1 MEKEMSD
8 KPTWSTTEEQIKR
21 VVYIA
26 IHETGVIQ
34 RLDDLDRELH
44 KRLDDLEEKIA
55 LMLAKVT
62 N

>member
-1 MEKEMSD
+1 MSE

-26 IHETGVIQ
+26 IHETGVVQ

>member
-1 MEKEMSD
+1 MSD